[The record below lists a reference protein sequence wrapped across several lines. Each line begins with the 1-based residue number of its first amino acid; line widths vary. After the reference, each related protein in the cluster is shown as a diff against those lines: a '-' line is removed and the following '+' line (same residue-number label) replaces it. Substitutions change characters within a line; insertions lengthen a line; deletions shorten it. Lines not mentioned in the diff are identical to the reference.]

1 LGSDRF
7 FKENFFKE
15 IKGCIT
21 LLKSAM
27 SNVFTK
33 GNDHVCTKILSTT
46 IFNIDNNKKR
56 FFSIESFLVGQDTED
71 SKKKYLLN

>member
-1 LGSDRF
+1 MGSDRF

-33 GNDHVCTKILSTT
+33 GNDHVCTKILRTT
-46 IFNIDNNKKR
+46 IFNIDKKR

-71 SKKKYLLN
+71 SKKKNLLN